1 MVQAA
6 KRHPASSGRTEPV
19 SSMPE
24 EMSSMCLLFSKHHL
38 IQKYF
43 LGGIHVPVD
52 SREIFLC
59 GGDVG
64 GVVRGEVPVDVVE
77 LDAV

>member
-1 MVQAA
+1 M
-6 KRHPASSGRTEPV
+6 
-19 SSMPE
+19 
-24 EMSSMCLLFSKHHL
+24 
-38 IQKYF
+38 
-43 LGGIHVPVD
+43 PVD

-64 GVVRGEVPVDVVE
+64 GVVRGEVPVDIVE